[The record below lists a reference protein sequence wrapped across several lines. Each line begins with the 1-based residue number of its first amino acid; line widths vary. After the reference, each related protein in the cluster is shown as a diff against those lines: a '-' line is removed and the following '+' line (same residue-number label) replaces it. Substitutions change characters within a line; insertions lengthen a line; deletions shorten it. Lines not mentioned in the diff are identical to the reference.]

1 MDIRLTNGLE
11 SSVKCLTALF
21 LFQILIIPAACLC
34 NEYEAKTTA
43 LVNILL
49 DETGG
54 PNCEHIKLGAIQER
68 AAIEY
73 AVHSVNM
80 ALKRDGFDIK
90 IQANTFDTCS
100 KVQNIKKMV
109 LKALVTSEQTCPEPP
124 LLLGFIGPQNPD
136 LLNETR
142 KVTNVFSTLHIL
154 GVNHEENKY
163 DDPRSRQETED
174 IVYLYDHYV
183 EHKYE
188 IIDTTLKKLNWAS
201 FILVTD
207 ESELSVNTGNHFLTA
222 RHALQS
228 SNPCVVG
235 DIVRLPRDKADV
247 YMFYKKLLLQL
258 EAGHQD
264 GLVIIVNEMSTI
276 LAEFLRK
283 FGTEHPTLLSLNKV
297 GIGAW
302 QVPNNNQ
309 FFLLQETSPPE
320 MASEVGPFINRT
332 AFNQFIKQEENEM
345 KSTMCVNK
353 EAVECDKIKLSED
366 ILYNAPFDSSILT
379 PIYTLHLLAATLRS
393 LHRLKC
399 KSEGSNL
406 CPKLITINKADDLNT
421 NIRRATS
428 MYDKELNIRFAM
440 NAEPLVH
447 IYNVDLMDNKLKQV
461 AKVHRSHFELLP
473 NRKLP
478 VKPFPNE
485 NPTKR
490 PSCRH
495 PATDLSPAL
504 DNELGRNNDGKT
516 RKENTFGGGIDIT
529 RNRIPNKD
537 DDARLEDTTVKT
549 IVMSTQTSRPS
560 IWHFIPN
567 VRNIEST
574 DDYVN
579 IAIVLVSAGSA
590 FFIVMICVICCLWKI
605 FRIKTD
611 KGDRDGYDNR
621 SIRSVESGARV
632 RMETRQKKRNSR
644 PMRRNDSERS
654 ARSVE

>member
-21 LFQILIIPAACLC
+21 LLQILIIPAACLC

-54 PNCEHIKLGAIQER
+54 PNCEHIKLAAIQER

-353 EAVECDKIKLSED
+353 EAVECDKIKLSE
-366 ILYNAPFDSSILT
+366 
-379 PIYTLHLLAATLRS
+379 
-393 LHRLKC
+393 
-399 KSEGSNL
+399 
-406 CPKLITINKADDLNT
+406 
-421 NIRRATS
+421 
-428 MYDKELNIRFAM
+428 
-440 NAEPLVH
+440 
-447 IYNVDLMDNKLKQV
+447 V